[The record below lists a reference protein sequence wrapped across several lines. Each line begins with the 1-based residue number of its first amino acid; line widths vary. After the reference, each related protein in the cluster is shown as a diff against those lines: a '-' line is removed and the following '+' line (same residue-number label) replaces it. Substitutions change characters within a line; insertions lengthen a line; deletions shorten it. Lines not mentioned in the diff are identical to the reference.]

1 MDKFI
6 SSSDETMIH
15 YTVSGSGDTAVIFI
29 HGWLGSGCWWE
40 SQIKFFAGKYCVV
53 TIDLAGHGKSGKNR
67 HDWSAKRYA
76 DDIVAVVNQIG
87 SKNIVL
93 VGHSMSG
100 AYVLEAALSASGV
113 KAVVLVDT
121 LKDMDQL
128 MTIQQAEELIFSLYR
143 KDFRYAVENV
153 LPNFL
158 FCDATPK
165 AIRERLQ
172 NEFLQYDPEFAVNA
186 LKPLYNMNISECA
199 GQVKIPVRAIN
210 SAYTPTNLEANQKC
224 FRNYKY
230 ITISDTGHYP
240 MLEKPLEFNNLL
252 AGLIEDQGF

>member
-6 SSSDETMIH
+6 ASSDETMIH
-15 YTVSGSGDTAVIFI
+15 YTVSAGGDTALVFI

-40 SQIKFFAGKYCVV
+40 SQVKYFSGKYCAA

-67 HDWSAKRYA
+67 LDWSAKRYA
-76 DDIVAVVNQIG
+76 DDIVAAVNQIE

-100 AYVLEAALSASGV
+100 AYALEAALAAPAV

-128 MTIQQAEELIFSLYR
+128 MTARQAEEMIFPLYR
-143 KDFRYAVENV
+143 KDFRFAVENV
-153 LPNFL
+153 LPKFL
-158 FCDATPK
+158 FCDATPED
-165 AIRERLQ
+165 IRERLQ
-172 NEFLQYDPEFAVNA
+172 NEFLQNAPEFAVNA
-186 LKPLYNMNISECA
+186 LKPLYEMNVGEYARQIE
-199 GQVKIPVRAIN
+199 VPVRAIN
-210 SAYTPTNLEANQKC
+210 SAYTPTNLEANQKY

-230 ITISDTGHYP
+230 LTICDTGHYP
-240 MLEKPLEFNNLL
+240 MLEKPVEFNKLL
-252 AGLIEDQGF
+252 AGLIEDLGL

>member
-1 MDKFI
+1 M
-6 SSSDETMIH
+6 
-15 YTVSGSGDTAVIFI
+15 
-29 HGWLGSGCWWE
+29 
-40 SQIKFFAGKYCVV
+40 
-53 TIDLAGHGKSGKNR
+53 
-67 HDWSAKRYA
+67 
-76 DDIVAVVNQIG
+76 
-87 SKNIVL
+87 
-93 VGHSMSG
+93 
-100 AYVLEAALSASGV
+100 SASGV

-158 FCDATPK
+158 FCDATPE

-172 NEFLQYDPEFAVNA
+172 NEFLQYDPEFAINA
-186 LKPLYNMNISECA
+186 LKPLYNMNVSECA

-210 SAYTPTNLEANQKC
+210 SAYTPTNLEANQKH
-224 FRNYKY
+224 FRDYKY

-252 AGLIEDQGF
+252 AGLIEDQRF